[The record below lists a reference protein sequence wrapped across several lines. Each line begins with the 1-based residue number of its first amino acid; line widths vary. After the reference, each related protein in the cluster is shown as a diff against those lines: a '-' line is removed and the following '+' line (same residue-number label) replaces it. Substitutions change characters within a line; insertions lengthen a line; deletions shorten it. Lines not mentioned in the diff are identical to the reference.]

1 VKCPYCGYESSKVV
15 DSRPAED
22 RKRRRRECLSCGKRF
37 TTYEIVEQPLWI
49 VIKRDGSLE
58 PYDRNKLLS
67 GIYHAVKKR
76 PVNVTQVN
84 AIADKIEA
92 VYAGSWNTQLTSDRI
107 GSLILEELRELDHI
121 AYIRFA
127 SVYQD
132 FKDVAG
138 FMTAISSLT
147 EGKIPE
153 KEEDTV

>member
-1 VKCPYCGYESSKVV
+1 MKCPYCGFESSKVV

-49 VIKRDGSLE
+49 VLKRDGTLE

-67 GIYHAVKKR
+67 GIYHAIKKR
-76 PVNVTQVN
+76 PVSIVQVN
-84 AIADKIEA
+84 AIADKVEE
-92 VYAGSWNTQLTSDRI
+92 VYTGSWDTQMTSDRI
-107 GSLILEELRELDHI
+107 GALVLEELRKLDHI

-132 FKDVAG
+132 FNDVAG

-147 EGKIPE
+147 EE
-153 KEEDTV
+153 SSTQS

>member
-1 VKCPYCGYESSKVV
+1 MKCPYCGYESSKVV

-49 VIKRDGSLE
+49 VIKRDGTLE

-67 GIYHAVKKR
+67 GIYHAIKKR
-76 PVNVTQVN
+76 PVSIVQVN
-84 AIADKIEA
+84 AIADKIEG
-92 VYAGSWNTQLTSDRI
+92 VYAGSWNTQLTSDKI
-107 GSLILEELRELDHI
+107 GSLVLEELRKLDHI
-121 AYIRFA
+121 SYIRFA

-138 FMTAISSLT
+138 FVTAISSLT
-147 EGKIPE
+147 EEQNAE
-153 KEEDTV
+153 KQESSS